1 MGVQVSIAFENRT
14 PESLA
19 PSTMKGGIR
28 IEVDGTEVTRYENQN
43 KLNEE
48 ASRDEM
54 RESRN
59 WFTYSGNLLSERG
72 YYDYKGYHLFTHL
85 RDLLTTLIDLKET
98 QGGRFEETIVQ
109 FHEVEEVLV
118 LSYLDG
124 ELIRCAFQNKYG
136 REGKVNPTTKAA
148 LGYAVDLDELC
159 KEMVCCGRE
168 LIEYMRRGFPD
179 AEITNR
185 DVWRQFQDDINDLEK
200 RIETK

>member
-1 MGVQVSIAFENRT
+1 MSVHMSIAFENPT

-19 PSTMKGGIR
+19 PGTTKGGIR
-28 IEVDGTEVTRYENQN
+28 IEVDGAEMTRYENQN
-43 KLNEE
+43 ALNIE
-48 ASRDEM
+48 ASQDEM

-59 WFTYSGNLLSERG
+59 WFTHSGDLLSERG

-98 QGGRFEETIVQ
+98 QGRRFEEKIVQ
-109 FHEVEEVLV
+109 LHEVEEVLV

-124 ELIRCAFQNKYG
+124 ELVRYAFQNRYG
-136 REGKVNPTTKAA
+136 RGGRVNPTTKAA

-159 KEMVCCGRE
+159 KEMIRCGRE

-179 AEITNR
+179 TEITNR
-185 DVWRQFQDDINDLEK
+185 DMWRQFQDDINDLEK
-200 RIETK
+200 RIEAE